1 MFMGM
6 KPLYTIL
13 LFLLVVVNCKA
24 QTICRSALSAFGG
37 SATAN
42 GIYLSQT
49 GGQGSL
55 HVQSQNEGVALY
67 QGFEQAFNLFASDN
81 RSTAIQ
87 VRVYPN
93 PNTGQFSI
101 ATDLGRDTAYEL
113 ALYDAMGKLVHRD
126 QFEPGIQQQV
136 TLSNEVSPGA
146 YTLRIWTTKGYT
158 GTTKLIIH

>member
-1 MFMGM
+1 M
-6 KPLYTIL
+6 KPLITIL
-13 LFLLVVVNCKA
+13 FFLLIGGTCAA
-24 QTICRSALSAFGG
+24 QSLVRSSISSFGG
-37 SATAN
+37 SVQN
-42 GIYLSQT
+42 EGIYLSQT

-55 HVQSQNEGVALY
+55 HVQSKNEGVLLH

-81 RSTAIQ
+81 RFTAIQ

-126 QFEPGIQQQV
+126 QFEAGILQQV